1 MSETT
6 FTTAHAVRDVLIIFF
21 ALLAIVL
28 TTFFTV
34 NTYKDNVTNAT
45 TILAAVIPAMA
56 AIGAAAFGIAY
67 AAKASA
73 EASQAREAK
82 ANAEGI
88 TKETKKDTQ
97 LLATYVAPLKSQI
110 ENISSSVQLL
120 PSPAGNLSFLI
131 PETDDDIRALQQSL
145 REKREIKP
153 INMQTLD
160 SAKEQ
165 IAKIEVLLERINS
178 R

>member
-1 MSETT
+1 MNETA
-6 FTTAHAVRDVLIIFF
+6 FTIARTVRDVLIVFF

-45 TILAAVIPAMA
+45 TILAAVIPAIA

-82 ANAEGI
+82 ADAERI
-88 TKETKKDTQ
+88 TQETRQDTQ

-110 ENISSSVQLL
+110 ENISSNVRLL
-120 PSPAGNLSFLI
+120 PSPAGKYSFLI
-131 PETDDDIRALQQSL
+131 PETEDDFRALQQSL
-145 REKREIKP
+145 REKQD
-153 INMQTLD
+153 N
-160 SAKEQ
+160 
-165 IAKIEVLLERINS
+165 
-178 R
+178 